1 MRIETIRQNVT
12 VHVPIIPYDRSMA
25 TAHSLDE
32 MQGAKEERTEA
43 YKRYVGVKRQRSRSR
58 RLPQTRGEQL
68 RQNTFGFTLIELL
81 ISIVIL
87 AFIASFTTQSLRRT
101 MINSKKIQKDVDASN
116 ELKAALRLIKTDLRK
131 SFNHRDLYIALYNEA
146 QRERI
151 RQWDKEQ
158 KEKRKKKKPN
168 PTTPGP
174 GAGGAPPLPTG
185 GTQDLE
191 PPPSP
196 PEYNPR
202 KERIVTQ
209 FLGEK
214 DKVEFSSLNGNTL
227 RKGSYVSDLVEVAYE
242 VKNCQTWGKKRF
254 TVPCLWRRLS
264 YYLDGDLERGGQNS
278 VLLENVTS
286 FKLRYLHLDTYEEVK
301 WEDRWVSSIDG
312 PSWSRNKLPQA
323 VEITLEVQRST
334 DKKEKT
340 FKKIKMV
347 SYVPIDF
354 VNNNYIKNI
363 IQMNNQPHP
372 LDKANKKG
380 NNFFKKEFN
389 PKSSQGGI

>member
-1 MRIETIRQNVT
+1 MRIETVRQN
-12 VHVPIIPYDRSMA
+12 PS
-25 TAHSLDE
+25 
-32 MQGAKEERTEA
+32 
-43 YKRYVGVKRQRSRSR
+43 
-58 RLPQTRGEQL
+58 
-68 RQNTFGFTLIELL
+68 GFTLIELL
-81 ISIVIL
+81 VSIVIL

-101 MINSKKIQKDVDASN
+101 MINSKKIQKDVDVSN
-116 ELKAALRLIKTDLRK
+116 ELKAALRLVKMDLRK

-158 KEKRKKKKPN
+158 KEKRKKKKLTPL
-168 PTTPGP
+168 PGP
-174 GAGGAPPLPTG
+174 DGSLLPGSTPNNEA
-185 GTQDLE
+185 LE
-191 PPPSP
+191 PPPPP

-242 VKNCQTWGKKRF
+242 VKNCQTWGKESS

-264 YYLDGDLERGGQNS
+264 YYLDGDLESGGQSS

-286 FKLRYLHLDTYEEVK
+286 FKLRYLHLDTYEEIK
-301 WEDRWVSSIDG
+301 WEDRWVSSING

-323 VEITLEVQRST
+323 VEVTLEVQRPT

-340 FKKIKMV
+340 FKKLKMV

-372 LDKANKKG
+372 LDKANKKE
-380 NNFFKKEFN
+380 NTLFQKVSN
-389 PKSSQGGI
+389 PRDSQGGI